1 MTYRQAGVTLTST
14 GVTLPP
20 FDNFTMTLSAGDTT
34 ETYKF
39 FRYGTG
45 PAGSGTQVA
54 QWVLVYTDSSRAV
67 LASGVYTDLSV

>member
-1 MTYRQAGVTLTST
+1 MSFRQAGVQLTST

-20 FDNFTMTLSAGDTT
+20 FDNFTMTLSGGDTT

-45 PAGSGTQVA
+45 TPGTGTQVA

-67 LASGVYTDLSV
+67 LSSGTYTDLSV